1 MSKYVVNVS
10 KYVKGEDGLVD
21 ELIFDTREEAEN
33 YLKGI
38 YDQYVKDR
46 EDVVDFEYYPYNEDE
61 FDTELVIREWDE
73 DGEKILNIV
82 VSTSKLEQEY
92 DDIDLEDGLDDYDY
106 DEFEEIEKLE
116 KEVQA
121 WRQLI
126 VDFVSE
132 NGLNEQFIDWL
143 QKKNTNGDLDKY
155 IGRFI
160 VLLSEKAN
168 SDTIIN

>member
-160 VLLSEKAN
+160 VLLSEKAD

>member
-160 VLLSEKAN
+160 VLLSQKAD
-168 SDTIIN
+168 SDETIN